1 MTVLSPSKSSY
12 MLDIAGL
19 DLLHEQSRDW
29 VSEIAF
35 WRIEAN
41 FFYSLIIKKTIKPVP
56 LKAKSLLKK
65 IENDLISITINELD
79 KLEQEIN
86 THDKFLS
93 YLLKNK
99 NHQEETYRKKHR
111 ELAQTF
117 VHFEKRFKALKNE
130 VFEIIELIA
139 TKKIENENLK
149 LEEIY

>member
-65 IENDLISITINELD
+65 MPV
-79 KLEQEIN
+79 Q
-86 THDKFLS
+86 
-93 YLLKNK
+93 
-99 NHQEETYRKKHR
+99 
-111 ELAQTF
+111 
-117 VHFEKRFKALKNE
+117 
-130 VFEIIELIA
+130 
-139 TKKIENENLK
+139 
-149 LEEIY
+149 